1 MIIIAESGATKT
13 DWRSLHKDGSV
24 TSVQTEGLNPMVM
37 SHEVMNRVIGTAI
50 PAVNPSGTRVSQ
62 VFFYGA
68 GLVSPDAIASLASI
82 IEIWCPFAELEFH
95 TDMEAA
101 GRAVFGDGSGVVA
114 VMGTGSNSCM
124 WENGNIVRNI
134 RPGGFILGDEGGGA
148 ALGRMFLADYI
159 KGLVPE
165 ELASLFE
172 ENYGLDYAG
181 IVKGVYRSEAPSRF
195 VASFARFV
203 YENRNFEYA
212 AGLVERNIRDFMER
226 SLVRY
231 GHETVGVVGS
241 LGYACREQLDAI
253 GKEYDLEFVKFLQT
267 PIDGLIAYHK
277 SKTEIHVI

>member
-13 DWRSLHKDGSV
+13 DWRALHPDGSI
-24 TSVQTEGLNPMVM
+24 TSVQTEGLNPLVM
-37 SHEVMNRVIGTAI
+37 SPDEMNRTIGSAI
-50 PAVNPSGTRVSQ
+50 PGVNPSGTRVSQ

-68 GLVSPDAIASLASI
+68 GLVSPEAGAQLASI
-82 IEIWCPFAELEFH
+82 LELWCPFAELEFH

-114 VMGTGSNSCM
+114 IMGTGSNSCL
-124 WENGNIVRNI
+124 WEEGRIVRNI

-172 ENYGLDYAG
+172 KTYGLDYPA

-203 YENRNFEYA
+203 CENQRLEYA
-212 AGLVERNIRDFMER
+212 AGLIERNIRDFMER

-231 GHETVGVVGS
+231 GNGKVGVAGS
-241 LGYACREQLDAI
+241 LGYACRGQLEAI
-253 GKEYDLEFVKFLQT
+253 GKDYGLEFVKFVQA
-267 PIDGLIAYHK
+267 PIDGLVAYHK
-277 SKTEIHVI
+277 SKTETHVI

>member
-13 DWRSLHKDGSV
+13 DWQALHSDGSI
-24 TSVQTEGLNPMVM
+24 TSMQTEGLNPVVM
-37 SHEVMNRVIGTAI
+37 SHDEMNRIIGSAI
-50 PAVNPSGTRVSQ
+50 PGVNPSGTRVRQ

-68 GLVSPDAIASLASI
+68 GLVSPEASAHLASI
-82 IEIWCPFAELEFH
+82 LELWCPFAELEFH

-114 VMGTGSNSCM
+114 IMGTGSNSCL
-124 WENGNIVRNI
+124 WEDGRIVRNI

-159 KGLVPE
+159 KGLVPG

-172 ENYGLDYAG
+172 KTYGLDYPA

-203 YENRNFEYA
+203 YENRGYEYA
-212 AGLVERNIRDFMER
+212 AGLIERNIRDFIER

-231 GHETVGVVGS
+231 GNKKVGVAGS
-241 LGYACREQLDAI
+241 LGYACREQLETI
-253 GKEYDLEFVKFLQT
+253 GKEYGLEFVKFLQA
-267 PIDGLIAYHK
+267 PIEGLVSYHK
-277 SKTEIHVI
+277 SKTETHVI

>member
-37 SHEVMNRVIGTAI
+37 SHEEMNRVVGTAI
-50 PAVNPSGTRVSQ
+50 PVVNPSGIRVGQ

-68 GLVSPDAIASLASI
+68 GLVSPESIASVTSI
-82 IEIWCPFAELEFH
+82 LEMWCPFAEMEFH

-101 GRAVFGDGSGVVA
+101 GRAVFGDESGVVA
-114 VMGTGSNSCM
+114 IMGTGSNSCL
-124 WENGNIVRNI
+124 WENGNIANNI

-172 ENYGLDYAG
+172 KTYGLDYAG

-203 YENRNFEYA
+203 YENRRFEYA
-212 AGLVERNIRDFMER
+212 SGLVERNIRDFMER
-226 SLVRY
+226 SLIRY
-231 GHETVGVVGS
+231 GHEKVGVVGS
-241 LGYACREQLDAI
+241 LGYACREQLEAI
-253 GKEYDLEFVKFLQT
+253 GKEYGLEFVKFVQV

-277 SKTEIHVI
+277 SKRETHVI